1 MSEHPPT
8 SIGIEYDRQDY
19 DSRLSSRTES
29 LKIIGVAQQ
38 KQSLFYHQVTQL
50 FYRIIQKHDP
60 IKKIIPRLINLQK
73 ILKQIFNNQKHT
85 KIRITQIIMINLLP
99 IHQIIILP
107 KRISQAQ
114 VTKKM
119 IRVKKQQKKRKTSKF
134 LWSFTF

>member
-19 DSRLSSRTES
+19 DSRLASRTES

-50 FYRIIQKHDP
+50 FYRIIQKHHP
-60 IKKIIPRLINLQK
+60 IKKIIPKLINLHK

-114 VTKKM
+114 VTTKT
-119 IRVKKQQKKRKTSKF
+119 ILVKKQQKIWKTSKF